1 MPNLPHATKQMN
13 QCPSPAYNSHHKRIP
28 TRPMVR
34 RVSPRHPRAD
44 IIFAAIGISF
54 CAMFAIYIAVHML
67 IGALEVFATES
78 GVSCEDKN
86 VCVRLD
92 ESSGLWNANA
102 RAISF
107 SKED

>member
-34 RVSPRHPRAD
+34 RASQRHPRAD

-54 CAMFAIYIAVHML
+54 CAMFAIYIAVHMM
-67 IGALEVFATES
+67 IGALEVFATERD
-78 GVSCEDKN
+78 VAHDTKNERMRLNESC
-86 VCVRLD
+86 
-92 ESSGLWNANA
+92 GLWNANA
-102 RAISF
+102 RAFSF

>member
-1 MPNLPHATKQMN
+1 MTYPPSTKQMN
-13 QCPSPAYNSHHKRIP
+13 QCHPPAYNSHHKRIP

-44 IIFAAIGISF
+44 IIFAAVGISF
-54 CAMFAIYIAVHML
+54 CAMLAIYICVHMV
-67 IGALEVFATES
+67 IGALEVLATES
-78 GVSCEDKN
+78 CVSCEDKN

-92 ESSGLWNANA
+92 ESSWVLNANA

-107 SKED
+107 SKQD

>member
-1 MPNLPHATKQMN
+1 MTYPLF
-13 QCPSPAYNSHHKRIP
+13 NSYHKIMP

-34 RVSPRHPRAD
+34 RVSRHPRAD

-54 CAMFAIYIAVHML
+54 CAMFAIYIAVHMM
-67 IGALEVFATES
+67 IGALEVFATERE
-78 GVSCEDKN
+78 GTHDAKKECLRLNASC
-86 VCVRLD
+86 
-92 ESSGLWNANA
+92 GLWNANA

>member
-1 MPNLPHATKQMN
+1 MTYPTSTRQMN
-13 QCPSPAYNSHHKRIP
+13 QCPSPAYNSHHKRLP
-28 TRPMVR
+28 TRPMVL

-44 IIFAAIGISF
+44 IIFAGIGISL
-54 CAMFAIYIAVHML
+54 CAMFAIYIAVHMM
-67 IGALEVFATES
+67 IGALEVLATES

-92 ESSGLWNANA
+92 ESSELWNANA

>member
-13 QCPSPAYNSHHKRIP
+13 QCPSPAYNSHHKRLP

-44 IIFAAIGISF
+44 IIFAAIGIGF
-54 CAMFAIYIAVHML
+54 CAMFAIYIAAHMM
-67 IGALEVFATES
+67 IGALEVFATERDGTHDAKNES
-78 GVSCEDKN
+78 MRLNESC
-86 VCVRLD
+86 
-92 ESSGLWNANA
+92 GLWNTNA